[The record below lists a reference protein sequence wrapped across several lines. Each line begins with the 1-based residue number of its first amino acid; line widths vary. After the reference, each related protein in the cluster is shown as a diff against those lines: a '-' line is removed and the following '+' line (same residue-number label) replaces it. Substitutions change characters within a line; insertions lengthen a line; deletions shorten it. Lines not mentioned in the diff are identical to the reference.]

1 MLRFQANLFAG
12 ATYAWP
18 VRCRLT
24 AASPSNATKG
34 HKLADEQPEM
44 IETCDNKRI
53 NKLMMRSSLVL
64 LVMLAMAIGRMEQMK
79 RRSGSRMHHGVR
91 VFNDGRLMPGLI
103 ALRSGGWKNRPSAM
117 SSERAFLFSAFD
129 DMMAI

>member
-1 MLRFQANLFAG
+1 M
-12 ATYAWP
+12 
-18 VRCRLT
+18 V
-24 AASPSNATKG
+24 
-34 HKLADEQPEM
+34 
-44 IETCDNKRI
+44 ETCDNKRI

-64 LVMLAMAIGRMEQMK
+64 LVMLVMAIGRMEQLK

-91 VFNDGRLMPGLI
+91 VFNDGRLMPGLFAPHACP

-117 SSERAFLFSAFD
+117 SPERAFLFSAFD